1 MKTKALLPVFTL
13 LCLLVCSCG
22 NKSEKTEALPAHNVA
37 EQVKE
42 DWSKVEKPL
51 EIIVVGREKEE
62 LEAIG
67 SIAVWFE
74 GIGDNKAVEFQYDGL
89 SFKPVTAFHTDSSVK
104 PVVFYPFNSGI
115 AISDTLTVQSPLSQ
129 YLTGNLSYIETKEDK
144 IIATVELQDLTAL
157 LRFKFQSDELTDIL
171 ESVKIS
177 GSCIKT
183 SGKIIPI
190 KGEIIDSDGNS
201 GIAETITDCLLNNG
215 RSLDFHLM
223 PTEDGRDIGI
233 SIKVNGKDYQ
243 ISTTIPPLRK
253 GSITELRLKLMKG
266 RLSVGSSWVDTKHPF
281 LKPIELQTDSIKQ
294 GYWLQKD
301 GIVSPGYNENSIALV
316 IETDG
321 KHGKAVA
328 LKDIPNPIHFIPFHC
343 GKTFDTVDGNEKEGC
358 FKGSYIIENEELIE
372 FSPTVK
378 YSDKCALGIATG
390 TGLFQE
396 LLKSTSEE
404 SRKEFMEVLE
414 SPCGYLPSLRELI
427 QLSSFLISKEGN
439 LPDQFIIPEGFYMTV
454 CESGKD
460 TFYSINPITCRI
472 SAYNSKKYSN
482 AKQRLFYLF

>member
-13 LCLLVCSCG
+13 FCLLVCSCG

-42 DWSKVEKPL
+42 DWTKVEKPL
-51 EIIVVGREKEE
+51 EIIVAGREKEE
-62 LEAIG
+62 LETIG

-74 GIGDNKAVEFQYDGL
+74 GIGDNKAVEFHYDGL
-89 SFKPVTAFHTDSSVK
+89 SFKPLPAVHTDSSVK
-104 PVVFYPFNSGI
+104 PVVFYPFNPGI
-115 AISDTLTVQSPLSQ
+115 SLSDTLTVKSPLSQ
-129 YLTGNLSYIETKEDK
+129 YLIGNLSYIETKEDK
-144 IIATVELQDLTAL
+144 IIAAVELQDLTAL
-157 LRFKFQSDELTDIL
+157 LRFKFQSDKLTDIL

-177 GSCIKT
+177 GYCIKT
-183 SGKIIPI
+183 SGKIIPV

-223 PTEDGRDIGI
+223 PTEDGGDIEI
-233 SIKVNGKDYQ
+233 SIKVDGKIYQ
-243 ISTTIPPLRK
+243 LSTTIPPLRK
-253 GSITELRLKLMKG
+253 GSITELRLKLMNG

-281 LKPIELQTDSIKQ
+281 IKPVTLHTDSIKQ

-301 GIVSPGYNENSIALV
+301 GIVSPGYNDKSIALV

-358 FKGSYIIENEELIE
+358 YKGSLIVESEELIE
-372 FSPTVK
+372 YSPSVK
-378 YSDKCALGIATG
+378 YSERCALSLITG
-390 TGLFQE
+390 AGLTQE
-396 LLKSTSEE
+396 ILKNTSEE
-404 SRKEFMEVLE
+404 SRKQYSEVIE
-414 SPCGYLPSLRELI
+414 NPCGYLPSLRELI

-439 LPDQFIIPEGFYMTV
+439 LPEQFIMPEGFYMTV
-454 CESGKD
+454 CESGED
-460 TFYSINPITCRI
+460 TFYSLNPVTCRI
-472 SAYNSKKYSN
+472 TAFNSKKYSN